1 MNACLLKTL
10 MLYID
15 SMIMVQHLSLRGQ
28 LLCPVFCFCSQAF
41 SILRLWGR
49 NKAYGGRIKAQF
61 FAFTAN
67 FFPFYG
73 YGAAVRPAGA
83 ALKPSILLFKLSNFH
98 FTLLGARLG
107 LRGGNKAKYFAF

>member
-49 NKAYGGRIKAQF
+49 NKAYGGSIKAQY
-61 FAFTAN
+61 FAFMPML
-67 FFPFYG
+67 FPFYS
-73 YGAAVRPAGA
+73 YGDAFRPAGA
-83 ALKPSILLFKLSNFH
+83 AIKPSILLL
-98 FTLLGARLG
+98 
-107 LRGGNKAKYFAF
+107 